1 MPAVAAAAGAVAAL
15 TVLATY
21 SYAKRK
27 SILESICSKEIQ
39 QYRNDKETKLPFNEW
54 YVKHFVKNSYL
65 RNLCLKV
72 LSCIPSNSENK
83 KSSPQKK
90 SATKKATK
98 KKATKKKATKKH
110 T

>member
-1 MPAVAAAAGAVAAL
+1 MPAVAAAGVALAL

-27 SILESICSKEIQ
+27 SILESIYSKEIQ

-65 RNLCLKV
+65 RNLYLKV

-90 SATKKATK
+90 PATK